1 MPYNPRGK
9 RYKVNVKNPLGYGIC
24 DKTQFIM
31 RHCDMVKQMEYLGDS
46 LQWTGYMVG
55 KWYADKP
62 NPSLKPVVLKP
73 DPVPL
78 DNPRPQQQQPDSLP
92 YKATAAIL
100 NSIYFGA

>member
-1 MPYNPRGK
+1 MPYMPKGK
-9 RYKVNVKNPLGYGIC
+9 RYKVDMRNPLGYGIC

-31 RHCDMVKQMEYLGDS
+31 RHCDMVKQMEYMGND

-62 NPSLKPVVLKP
+62 NPSLRPVILKP

-78 DNPRPQQQQPDSLP
+78 INPRPQQQQPDAPTSQVG
-92 YKATAAIL
+92 YQIL